1 MICYI
6 IILLTYYRFTNLTDK
21 IKQYEVQESKSEE
34 NRTLEKKVISNTVKP
49 ATKYDF
55 KLEKEINFKKHK
67 LVLVEC
73 VQLFIDVPFL
83 PFFLAVLIFSGWHF
97 KSMIN
102 DLKLKKGRKLIVNY
116 FVLGIIDYIGA
127 ILLIFCFLIF
137 WRWHY
142 TLPTYYRILTGQQ
155 KKIYLL
161 NDENKSSP
169 LNVIFQEKNVMIK
182 IKILTPI
189 LFVEILKDIFL
200 FFPFLIFGVLTM

>member
-1 MICYI
+1 M
-6 IILLTYYRFTNLTDK
+6 
-21 IKQYEVQESKSEE
+21 
-34 NRTLEKKVISNTVKP
+34 ISNTVKP